1 MIANEKIMSCD
12 LRKGSDGVQKKIKGC
27 LWLTLGLIILEV
39 KAGNELAISLP
50 VHFKSVKKYA
60 LTL

>member
-1 MIANEKIMSCD
+1 MSCD

-50 VHFKSVKKYA
+50 VHFKFVKKYA

>member
-1 MIANEKIMSCD
+1 MSCE

-50 VHFKSVKKYA
+50 VHLKSVKKYA

>member
-1 MIANEKIMSCD
+1 MIVNEKIMSCE

-39 KAGNELAISLP
+39 KADNELAINLP
-50 VHFKSVKKYA
+50 VYFKSVQKYA

>member
-1 MIANEKIMSCD
+1 MSCD
-12 LRKGSDGVQKKIKGC
+12 LRKGSDGFQKKIKGY

-50 VHFKSVKKYA
+50 VYLKSVKKYA

>member
-1 MIANEKIMSCD
+1 MSYD

-50 VHFKSVKKYA
+50 AGGVGHGPKGIMGKK
-60 LTL
+60 